1 MWAVGRRDGEP
12 WSCRR
17 DLDTTEELGGEV
29 GGDRKRGRNMAWR
42 LSAPPWGGGSTRA
55 LASMSPDRYGEEEEE
70 ETDRLSTL
78 RNRIRTTVRSD
89 GGVAIWESGVERER
103 ETLEI

>member
-12 WSCRR
+12 WSWRR
-17 DLDTTEELGGEV
+17 DLDTTEELGGE
-29 GGDRKRGRNMAWR
+29 RKRGRNMAWR

-70 ETDRLSTL
+70 TDRFSTV

-89 GGVAIWESGVERER
+89 GGVAILESGMKRERER
-103 ETLEI
+103 ETLQI